1 MRTITRGYARFWT
14 ASTVSDLG
22 TQVTVVAMQVLVLE
36 TLRGSATDVGL
47 LNAARW
53 VPYLLFGLVAG
64 VLVDRCRRLPL
75 LVGTDLGRGVV
86 LGFVALCAAVGLLSI
101 PMLIAF
107 MVVFGA
113 LSLVNDVA
121 AQSFLPRLVDPGSL
135 TSANARLEQSDAV
148 ARSTGPLLGGSLV
161 STLSAPFAILIDA
174 VSYVCSAAVLATIK
188 VVEPTGRHGRRSVLG
203 ELREGLA
210 WVYRHPML
218 APMALGSHAWM
229 IFSSMFSAVYVAF
242 ALRDLGVG
250 AFGIGIIY
258 AAAGVGGVIGGALAN
273 RSARRFGVGRTVVAA
288 KFCTPVGFAVVALAP
303 AGPWALVLAATGQ
316 FVVWVGICLESPNEM
331 GYRQSVTPD
340 RLQSRMNATIRSL
353 NWGMVVIGGPLGGFL
368 ADSIGYRPAL
378 WITVVGMAAVAVVF
392 SRSNFRYA

>member
-1 MRTITRGYARFWT
+1 MQTFTRFWT
-14 ASTVSDLG
+14 ASTVSDFG
-22 TQVTVVAMQVLVLE
+22 TQVTAVAMQVLVLE
-36 TLRGSATDVGL
+36 TLGGSATDVGL

-53 VPYLLFGLVAG
+53 VPYLLFGLVVG

-75 LVGTDLGRGVV
+75 LIGTDIGRAVV
-86 LGFVALCAAVGLLSI
+86 LGVVALGALSL
-101 PMLIAF
+101 PTLTALMF
-107 MVVFGA
+107 VFGT

-121 AQSFLPRLVDPGSL
+121 AQSFLPRLVFPDAL
-135 TSANARLEQSDAV
+135 TSANARLGQSDAI
-148 ARSTGPLLGGSLV
+148 ARSTGPLAGGSLV
-161 STLSAPFAILIDA
+161 GTLTAPFAILIDA
-174 VSYVCSAAVLATIK
+174 LSYLCSAAILATLKIT
-188 VVEPTGRHGRRSVLG
+188 EPARREERRAVFA

-210 WVYRHPML
+210 WVYRHRML

-250 AFGIGIIY
+250 AFGVGVIY

-273 RSARRFGVGRTVVAA
+273 RSAERFGVGRTVVFA
-288 KFCTPVGFAVVALAP
+288 KFFTPIGFAMVALAP
-303 AGPWALVLAATGQ
+303 VGPWALALAAAGQ

-353 NWGMVVIGGPLGGFL
+353 NWGMVVIGGPLGGLL
-368 ADSIGYRPAL
+368 ADTIGYRPAL
-378 WITVVGMAAVAVVF
+378 WITVGGMAAVALVF
-392 SRSNFRYA
+392 SRTAFRYA